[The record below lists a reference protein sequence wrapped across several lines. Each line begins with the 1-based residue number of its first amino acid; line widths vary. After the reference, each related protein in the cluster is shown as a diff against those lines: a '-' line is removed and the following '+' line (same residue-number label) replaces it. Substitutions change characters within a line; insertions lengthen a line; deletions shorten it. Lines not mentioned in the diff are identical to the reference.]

1 MDLKD
6 HPIPINTKYYD
17 VGIKTIVIKEP
28 NQLREMVQDFAQ
40 NEYKLIGFDT
50 ESLYGIQKRIYII
63 NIHITVTFWITF
75 S

>member
-17 VGIKTIVIKEP
+17 VGIKTLVIKEP

-40 NEYKLIGFDT
+40 NEYKLIGI
-50 ESLYGIQKRIYII
+50 ESLFCY
-63 NIHITVTFWITF
+63 
-75 S
+75 

>member
-40 NEYKLIGFDT
+40 NEYKLIGIDT
-50 ESLYGIQKRIYII
+50 ESLFCY
-63 NIHITVTFWITF
+63 
-75 S
+75 